1 MILTPMRYKGYT
13 WPHNPRVYS
22 IDYRRT
28 MAVNQAPFSGYQ
40 LQDLGLAHWV
50 MEGEGE
56 FTGAGAYAEFQRLA
70 CVFYEDGPGLLIHPL
85 WQAANTYFVALRLEQ
100 APRPDYVRYSFAFWE
115 ESGQYSG
122 VTVRAAEG
130 QTGQSQGGAET
141 AQETEQS
148 GWQEGKVQNAVWQDD
163 NRVAPVKVPFQGPAA
178 AQGTEQ
184 PAYHRVVKGDTL
196 WELAKRYGL
205 SLTELIALNPQV
217 KNPNLIYAG
226 QEVRV
231 R

>member
-1 MILTPMRYKGYT
+1 
-13 WPHNPRVYS
+13 
-22 IDYRRT
+22 
-28 MAVNQAPFSGYQ
+28 
-40 LQDLGLAHWV
+40 
-50 MEGEGE
+50 
-56 FTGAGAYAEFQRLA
+56 
-70 CVFYEDGPGLLIHPL
+70 
-85 WQAANTYFVALRLEQ
+85 
-100 APRPDYVRYSFAFWE
+100 
-115 ESGQYSG
+115 
-122 VTVRAAEG
+122 
-130 QTGQSQGGAET
+130 
-141 AQETEQS
+141 
-148 GWQEGKVQNAVWQDD
+148 
-163 NRVAPVKVPFQGPAA
+163 VKVPFQGPAA

>member
-40 LQDLGLAHWV
+40 LQDLGLAHRV

-70 CVFYEDGPGLLIHPL
+70 CVFYEKGPGLLIHPL

-122 VTVRAAEG
+122 VTVRTAEG
-130 QTGQSQGGAET
+130 KTGQSQGGAENVP
-141 AQETEQS
+141 ETEQ
-148 GWQEGKVQNAVWQDD
+148 GVWQEGKVQNAVWQDG
-163 NRVAPVKVPFQGPAA
+163 NRIVPVKVPFQGPAVN
-178 AQGTEQ
+178 QGTEQ
-184 PAYHRVVKGDTL
+184 PAYHRVVKEDTL
-196 WELAKRYGL
+196 WGLARRYGL
-205 SLTELIALNPQV
+205 SLTELIALNPQI
-217 KNPNLIYAG
+217 KNPNLIYTG